1 MRQRMSNKFLVILFA
16 ILPLAAVHHQPVF
29 CQQISPEQRINELR
43 KLRDELRA
51 TESLKNA
58 DVAIVIGERMLAHS
72 AKQMEGLEIQLPR
85 NGVLHLDSIG
95 IELAPAAAIVKIG
108 VQAKSSINVNLLL
121 TGRLGTGEV
130 KGDLF
135 QLPFQIT
142 DVSISEKSFTSVLL
156 RKFLGDWL
164 TPKKWNEELP
174 PLELPLEIGDALQIR
189 ATRFQVEGSLPME
202 ISTPDYHSPLKL
214 KIRSFLVLEKRLA
227 LGLEMIRDQSSSGAI
242 VETAQMDSTSSQ
254 VQAPQALSALT
265 SEIARLSEGLNCER
279 DLRLKVNRRV
289 ISLLV
294 GQIAAARKNDFTITL
309 KECRVRAEEVE
320 SLVKVLNYTDVES
333 GSGYADVS
341 HLSIDRIADGIL
353 ELRLSL
359 QGEVDS
365 KVRGREYGIPYRL
378 APHTV
383 FSIDDRIVALQ
394 TICEGDRVLLRA
406 SPGASLPISLRF
418 SIKVAGRD
426 LGINRN
432 TSVQLDR
439 WLNRIEIPSF
449 FGRQFSLPRRLEVD
463 AGGNLYV
470 TRSTRINLTISN
482 LNVETTGDSINVIA
496 DASFS
501 L

>member
-1 MRQRMSNKFLVILFA
+1 MRQRMSNKFLTILFA
-16 ILPLAAVHHQPVF
+16 LLLLAAVHHRPVF
-29 CQQISPEQRINELR
+29 CQQISQEQRITELR
-43 KLRDELRA
+43 RLRDELRV

-58 DVAIVIGERMLAHS
+58 DVAIVISERMLVHS

-85 NGVLHLDSIG
+85 NGILHLNSIG
-95 IELAPAAAIVKIG
+95 IELAPAAAVVKIS

-130 KGDLF
+130 KEDLF
-135 QLPFQIT
+135 QLPFLIT
-142 DVSISEKSFTSVLL
+142 DVSISEKSFTSLLL

-174 PLELPLEIGDALQIR
+174 PLELPLEIGNALQIR
-189 ATRFQVEGSLPME
+189 ASRFQVEGSLPME
-202 ISTPDYHSPLKL
+202 ISTPDYHSSLKF

-227 LGLEMIRDQSSSGAI
+227 LGLEMIRDQTSIAASDQ
-242 VETAQMDSTSSQ
+242 TAQPDLTDSL
-254 VQAPQALSALT
+254 VQGPQALEN
-265 SEIARLSEGLNCER
+265 EIARLSEGLDCER

-294 GQIAAARKNDFTITL
+294 GQIAVARKNDFTITL

-365 KVRGREYGIPYRL
+365 KVRGREYGIPYRF

-383 FSIDDRIVALQ
+383 FSIDDRIVPLQ

-406 SPGASLPISLRF
+406 SPGASLPINLRL

-449 FGRQFSLPRRLEVD
+449 FGRQFSLPRRLEID